1 MSFWHAL
8 TVVRGAGKHAPMLP
22 ETALPLSQVDL
33 ARLNQFLQSPA
44 CGGEAMGLSHAHGF
58 LTALASGPELLEPS
72 EWLRLM
78 FDEPVFASGD
88 DAQEMLG
95 LAMRLYADIEQ
106 GLRGEAGFRP
116 VLEYVRDDTGA
127 THVDAQRWCRG
138 FVSGF
143 SLFRERWTREARG
156 ALDMPL
162 SVIFK
167 LAEMPGVADPTY
179 ARLCEALPDAAGAVY
194 RYWQAEGRR

>member
-1 MSFWHAL
+1 
-8 TVVRGAGKHAPMLP
+8 MLP
-22 ETALPLSQVDL
+22 SSAPLLSQDEL
-33 ARLNQFLQSPA
+33 ARLDRFLQSPA

-143 SLFRERWTREARG
+143 SLFRERWTREARRL
-156 ALDMPL
+156 LDLPL
-162 SVIFK
+162 SVIFR
-167 LAEMPGVADPTY
+167 LAETRGVADATY
-179 ARLCEALPDAAGAVY
+179 ARLCDVLPEAADAVF
-194 RYWQAEGRR
+194 RYWQAEGRH